1 MADKQLQKIALR
13 VDPLDLLLYLA
24 EAGLTNQQLAKAIGI
39 SPSQFSD
46 FLKKNP
52 DFWDKLDAA
61 KEAPNRQVEKSLFRL
76 AQGYPIREIHKIADK
91 PVKVI
96 LKERAPDVT
105 ACIFWLKNRD
115 PKRWRDVI
123 DVNLS
128 LRDRMARAYRAKGE
142 K

>member
-1 MADKQLQKIALR
+1 MPDKQLQIK

-24 EAGLTNQQLAKAIGI
+24 SAGLTNAQLAKAIGL

-46 FLKKNP
+46 FLKKNS
-52 DFWDKLDAA
+52 DFWDKLDVA
-61 KEAPNRQVEKSLFRL
+61 KETPNRQVEQSLFRS
-76 AQGYPIREIHKIADK
+76 AMGYPTREVQKVDGR

-128 LRDRMARAYRAKGE
+128 LRDRMSRAYRAIE
-142 K
+142 KK

>member
-1 MADKQLQKIALR
+1 MTDKQLQIR

-24 EAGLTNQQLAKAIGI
+24 GAGLTNQQLAKAIGL

-61 KEAPNRQVEKSLFRL
+61 KETPNRQVEQSLFRS
-76 AQGYPIREIHKIADK
+76 AMGYATRELHKVAGK
-91 PVKVI
+91 PVKVV
-96 LKERAPDVT
+96 LRERAPDVT

-128 LRDRMARAYRAKGE
+128 LRDRMSRAYRAQE
-142 K
+142 KK